1 MSDAGRAL
9 RSELGRVRGLGSA
22 KEGVQHWWMQRLTA
36 VALVPLLLWF
46 VVAVVAHTGDD
57 YAAVHGWLA
66 SPVTLGLMI
75 LLVAAAFQHAQLGLQ
90 VVIEDYIHGE
100 GPKIALILLVKFASL
115 LLGLAAVIA
124 LLVIAFGR

>member
-1 MSDAGRAL
+1 
-9 RSELGRVRGLGSA
+9 
-22 KEGVQHWWMQRLTA
+22 
-36 VALVPLLLWF
+36 
-46 VVAVVAHTGDD
+46 
-57 YAAVHGWLA
+57 
-66 SPVTLGLMI
+66 MI